1 MYLAVRRNS
10 PLSNAQPGMRGVVQ
24 RPVQKPIRIFLNS
37 IRFLC
42 GFSFRLRVSRES
54 GKRVRNFLNW
64 HSPKWEFLNRAL
76 YREYFIWCRAQCLS
90 LFCFLHFSFKS
101 YNERA
106 VKPNHDYYTL
116 QLCQTATQHSEAS
129 FFDGRTDELDSV
141 NKLKERT
148 SARWDNFLSE
158 TSETAH

>member
-1 MYLAVRRNS
+1 MYLAMRRNS
-10 PLSNAQPGMRGVVQ
+10 PLTNAQPGMRGVVQ

-37 IRFLC
+37 LRFLC
-42 GFSFRLRVSRES
+42 GFGFSVRVSGES
-54 GKRVRNFLNW
+54 GMRVRNFLNW
-64 HSPKWEFLNRAL
+64 RSPKMKFLNRAL
-76 YREYFIWCRAQCLS
+76 YREYLRWCRAQCLP

-106 VKPNHDYYTL
+106 VKPSYDCYTL

-129 FFDGRTDELDSV
+129 FFDRQTDELDSV